1 MTISRTLTTTVLT
14 AGILAGGTM
23 MTTAPAQADQTP
35 AAQAPAAQS
44 SAAQAESGRTASAQ
58 SDDRR
63 DEIISRAQ
71 TWVDQGVP
79 YNWDATHPDPQGK
92 QYRMDCSGFVSMA
105 WGLDDSLNTVT
116 LPDVSHKIDKDEL
129 KPGDVLMK
137 GGPGTEGAN
146 GHVVIFNGWAND
158 DKTAYHALEENGS
171 LGSVAHEVSYP
182 YDQDDSFVPYRL
194 NGL

>member
-1 MTISRTLTTTVLT
+1 MTISRTLTTAVLT
-14 AGILAGGTM
+14 AGILAGGTAI
-23 MTTAPAQADQTP
+23 TAAPAQADEAPST
-35 AAQAPAAQS
+35 QAPAAQATS
-44 SAAQAESGRTASAQ
+44 TQTDPSATASTQA
-58 SDDRR
+58 DTRR

-105 WGLDDSLNTVT
+105 WGLDDSLSTVT
-116 LPDVSHKIDKDEL
+116 LPDVAHEIDKDEL

-146 GHVVIFNGWAND
+146 GHVAIFNGWANEEH
-158 DKTAYHALEENGS
+158 TAYHGLEEAGS
-171 LGSVAHEVSYP
+171 TGTVAREISYP
-182 YDQDDSFVPYRL
+182 YDQDENFVPYRL

>member
-1 MTISRTLTTTVLT
+1 MKISRTLTTTVLT
-14 AGILAGGTM
+14 AGILAGGT
-23 MTTAPAQADQTP
+23 TLATAPAQADS
-35 AAQAPAAQS
+35 APAA
-44 SAAQAESGRTASAQ
+44 TAGTEAQ
-58 SDDRR
+58 STQKQTAETQADDRR

-105 WGLDDSLNTVT
+105 WGLDESLSTVT
-116 LPDVSHKIDKDEL
+116 LPNVAHEIDKDDL

-146 GHVVIFNGWAND
+146 GHVVIFNGWADD

-171 LGSVAHEVSYP
+171 LGTVAHEVSYP

>member
-1 MTISRTLTTTVLT
+1 MMKISRTLTTTVLT
-14 AGILAGGTM
+14 AGILAGGT
-23 MTTAPAQADQTP
+23 TLATAPAQAESAP
-35 AAQAPAAQS
+35 AQAAGTETQGTQKQTAGT
-44 SAAQAESGRTASAQ
+44 QA
-58 SDDRR
+58 DDRR

-105 WGLDDSLNTVT
+105 WGLDESLNTVT
-116 LPDVSHKIDKDEL
+116 LPNVAHEIDKDEL

-171 LGSVAHEVSYP
+171 LGTVAHEVSYP

>member
-14 AGILAGGTM
+14 AGILAGSTAM
-23 MTTAPAQADQTP
+23 AAAPAQADQ
-35 AAQAPAAQS
+35 APGAQS
-44 SAAQAESGRTASAQ
+44 SAAQAESGTTASAQ

-129 KPGDVLMK
+129 KPSDVLMK